1 MIKKLAFTGLILSSC
16 SYISY
21 SDALPLIKTAIVGV
35 EDIEIT
41 DEFIAQQEYSF
52 AKFKMG
58 RSGIAILTLAY
69 INDDI
74 FEWVSSTNEKIYTYN
89 GKIIKTEGL
98 INNINIL
105 NIDDLIESSFE
116 TGKQYSVLVNL
127 TNPQALVEQK
137 SQYTF
142 TSNLITETVFIPSL
156 NKNFENFYYI
166 NDSNGRIVR
175 TIQSI
180 HPRLPKIEID
190 FYYKY

>member
-1 MIKKLAFTGLILSSC
+1 MIKKLITALLMLSSC

-21 SDALPLIKTAIVGV
+21 SDTLPLIKTALVGV
-35 EDIEIT
+35 DDIEIT
-41 DEFIAQQEYSF
+41 DEFIAQREYSF

-69 INDDI
+69 VNDGI
-74 FEWVSSTNEKIYTYN
+74 YEWVSSTNEKVFTYN

-105 NIDDLIESSFE
+105 NINDLIESSFG
-116 TGKQYSVLVNL
+116 TKKQYSFLVNL
-127 TNPQALVEQK
+127 TNPGAIVEHN
-137 SQYTF
+137 SQF
-142 TSNLITETVFIPSL
+142 IFHSNLIIESVSIPSL

-166 NDSNGRIVR
+166 NNSNGKIVR

>member
-1 MIKKLAFTGLILSSC
+1 MIKKLALVGLVLSSC

-21 SDALPLIKTAIVGV
+21 SDTLPLIKTALVGID
-35 EDIEIT
+35 DIEIT
-41 DEFIAQQEYSF
+41 DEFIAEREYSF

-69 INDDI
+69 VNDGI
-74 FEWVSSTNEKIYTYN
+74 FEWVSASNEKIFTYN

-105 NIDDLIESSFE
+105 NIDDLIESSYM
-116 TGKQYSVLVNL
+116 TNKQYSFLVNL
-127 TNPQALVEQK
+127 TNPSAIVEHK
-137 SQYTF
+137 SQYAF
-142 TSNLITETVFIPSL
+142 NRSLITESVFIPSL
-156 NKNFENFYYI
+156 NKNFENFYFI

-175 TIQSI
+175 SIQSI

-190 FYYKY
+190 FYYK